1 MSNPID
7 EKFKEL
13 RELERKALITFITA
27 GDPDLDTSYR
37 LVLEMIDKG
46 ADIIE
51 LGVPFSD
58 PIAEGPTIEK
68 ASVRALN
75 AGTTTDDVFELAAK
89 LKKVTATPILLMLY
103 INLVYRYGIGDFM
116 RSCRESG
123 VDGLIIPDIPLEEI
137 EEIKPLAAEYGIRL
151 INLVAPTT
159 KTERLAK
166 IAAAS
171 EGFIYCVSSL
181 GVTGVRDTITTD
193 LGDFYRKI
201 RSLTSL
207 PLALGFGLSGRQ
219 QIEAIEGDWDG
230 YIVGSAIVNLVA
242 EHGKDSAGKVGE
254 FIGELKKG
262 LL

>member
-1 MSNPID
+1 MSNAID

-13 RELERKALITFITA
+13 KEQGRKALITFITA
-27 GDPDLDTSYR
+27 GDPDIDTSYR

-46 ADIIE
+46 ADLIE

-68 ASVRALN
+68 ASVRALE
-75 AGTTTDDVFELAAK
+75 AGTTTEDAFELAAR
-89 LKKVTATPILLMLY
+89 LKKATTTPILLMLY
-103 INLVYRYGIGDFM
+103 INLVYRYGVEKFM
-116 RSCRESG
+116 LKCRDAG

-137 EEIKPLAAEYGIRL
+137 GEIKPLAARYGIRL

-159 KTERLAK
+159 KMERLAK
-166 IAAAS
+166 IADAS

-201 RSLTSL
+201 RSLTEL
-207 PLALGFGLSGRQ
+207 PLALGFGLSGRR
-219 QIEAIEGDWDG
+219 QIEGIKGDWDG
-230 YIVGSAIVNLVA
+230 YIVGSAIVNIVA
-242 EHGKDSAGKVGE
+242 EHGRDSVPEVGA
-254 FIGELKKG
+254 FIGELRKG